1 MHRRNLQLSIIFMV
15 ILSTLSGCGF
25 SSRSSHQ
32 PVKFDAPASP
42 HGENRFPNWQY
53 PPQEFEKMRKTSLV
67 IKGEFVTLED
77 KRTEGG
83 VTGASVTTF
92 YFPSSG
98 QEIKVKW
105 KEMTGGILDSYNNS
119 PRKQMAAYQVQ
130 KLFLEPE
137 DYVVPTVAAACIPLD
152 VYNRYRA
159 KPGKASLPG
168 ISCQLGLASH
178 WMLNVKVPEELYDE
192 SRFLKDPTYAYFMS
206 NFNIL
211 AYLIDH
217 RDSKPANFLVSKDE
231 NHRQVFSIDND
242 IAFGDFVYSYLRPHW
257 NKIRVAALRRDS
269 IDRLHRLQRQDLN
282 FLEVV
287 FQMEKNEKGFLL
299 RVPAGAK
306 MCPDGGV
313 CIKDGTV
320 QFGLKKS
327 EIDNVWKRIESLIA
341 EVDSG
346 NIQVF

>member
-1 MHRRNLQLSIIFMV
+1 MKTVGLRLGLVSIALLWLISS
-15 ILSTLSGCGF
+15 LAACGT
-25 SSRSSHQ
+25 SIKHQ
-32 PVKFDAPASP
+32 PVQFSDSPSP
-42 HGENRFPNWQY
+42 HGKDKFPNWQF
-53 PPQEFEKMRKTSLV
+53 PPQELYKVKRAPQIIKFE
-67 IKGEFVTLED
+67 ILED
-77 KRTEGG
+77 KRTETG
-83 VTGASVTTF
+83 VSGAAVMTL
-92 YFPSSG
+92 YFPVLD

-119 PRKQMAAYQVQ
+119 PRKQMAAYQIQ

-137 DYVVPTVAAACIPLD
+137 DYVVPTTGARCIPLD
-152 VYNRYRA
+152 VYNQYRA

-217 RDSKPANFLVSKDE
+217 RDSKPANILASTDE
-231 NHRQVFSIDND
+231 NRRQVFSIDND

-257 NKIRVAALRRDS
+257 NKIRVAALRSDS
-269 IDRLHRLQRQDLN
+269 IDRLRRLQRQDLDS
-282 FLEVV
+282 LEVV
-287 FQMEKNEKGFLL
+287 SQMEKNEDGFLL

-306 MCPDGGV
+306 MCPDRGV

-320 QFGLKKS
+320 QFGLTKA
-327 EIDNVWKRIESLIA
+327 EIDQVWKRIQILISG
-341 EVDSG
+341 VDSG
-346 NIQVF
+346 SIQVF